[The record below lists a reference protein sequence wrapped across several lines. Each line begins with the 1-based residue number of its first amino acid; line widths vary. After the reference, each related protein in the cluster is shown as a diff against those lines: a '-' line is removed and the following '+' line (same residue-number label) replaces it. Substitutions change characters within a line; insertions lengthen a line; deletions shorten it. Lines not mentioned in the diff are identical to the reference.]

1 MLFCK
6 ATIKTKTIVFLS
18 IFIFSLCAESATT
31 LSITPKTSYD
41 GNYTLSWVGDGAG
54 VNIVESKIDEDVI
67 IGGSGTGSGSYTFTG
82 KAPGYYEY
90 FLYVYSRSGTKT
102 KTSHVMVNV
111 VPAKLGNPTINPNGG
126 TYTGQTNVAISST
139 TIGSTIRY
147 TTNGTTVTSQS
158 AQYNNLIPITK
169 NTTVKAR
176 VFLAGAQDSDEV
188 STTFYIKALPPTI
201 SPGSTTFAAP
211 TNITI
216 SANTANSIIRYTTNG
231 SAVTA
236 SSTRYTGAIP
246 ISANTTVRAKAFVAN
261 MQDSDE
267 VSATFSVRTAAPG
280 FNPGATTFT
289 GPTNISLVSNE
300 SGSII
305 RYTINGTPVTESST
319 VYSTPITIN
328 KSTTIRAK
336 AFKSGMH
343 ESAEVS
349 ASYTVNFGFTLPAT
363 STTGEFDITWGGIR
377 TYAELWQFGSPA
389 DKLLHSSGS
398 NTSFHVSVTE
408 SGTYY
413 YYMRDCYAYT
423 NSPTSCN
430 RFAEKQIVVTLPQ
443 LPTPIITPNGA
454 SFSAPTSVTLAS
466 SDSSATIRYTVNNT
480 EVTNTSP
487 VYSSP
492 ILISANTKIRA
503 RAFKSKMTAS
513 NEASADFSVL
523 AKQPTIAPANGTNF
537 ISSGN
542 VTLTTTESGATLR
555 YTTDGSSVTA
565 SSPLYSQPIAI
576 DKNTTVKAMAFKAG
590 MANSNE
596 VNASF
601 TVRAAMPSI
610 SPNGATF
617 KGLGSVSLASS
628 TSGTTIR
635 YTTDGSA
642 VTASSLLYASPITID
657 ANTTLKAKAFKTG
670 ALESVEASA
679 SFLVAVLPPT
689 ISPDGASFPGTGQV
703 TLAPKTSGS
712 TIRYTTNGSTVTASS
727 TTYSAP
733 ITINTKT
740 IIKAKAFK
748 NGMADSDEVSALF
761 LAGTTGKP
769 VSIKYT
775 YDALGRLR
783 EVKEDNTEKTK
794 YKYDPAGNREV
805 VTETPMQ

>member
-1 MLFCK
+1 MFFCR
-6 ATIKTKTIVFLS
+6 ATIKTRTIFFLLTL
-18 IFIFSLCAESATT
+18 IFSLCAESATT
-31 LSITPKTSYD
+31 LTITPTTSYD

-54 VNIVESKIDEDVI
+54 VSIAESIFDGEII

-90 FLYVYSRSGTKT
+90 FLYVHSRSGTKT
-102 KTSHVMVNV
+102 RTSSVMVNV
-111 VPAKLGNPTINPNGG
+111 VPAKLGNPVINPNGG

-139 TIGSTIRY
+139 TLGSTIRY
-147 TTNGTTVTSQS
+147 TTNGATVTSQS

-169 NTTVKAR
+169 NTTVKAKA
-176 VFLAGAQDSDEV
+176 FLAGAQDSDEV

-201 SPGSTTFAAP
+201 NPGSTTFAAP
-211 TNITI
+211 TNVTI

-236 SSTRYTGAIP
+236 SSTQYTGAIP
-246 ISANTTVRAKAFVAN
+246 ISVNTTVRARAFVAN

-267 VSATFSVRTAAPG
+267 VSATFPVRTAAPG
-280 FNPGATTFT
+280 FNPGTTTFT
-289 GPTNISLVSNE
+289 GPASISLVANE
-300 SGSII
+300 SGSTI
-305 RYTINGTPVTESST
+305 RYTTNGTSVTESST
-319 VYSTPITIN
+319 VYSTPIPIN
-328 KSTTIRAK
+328 RSTTIRAK
-336 AFKSGMH
+336 AFKSGKH

-363 STTGEFDITWGGIR
+363 SITGEFDITWGGVR

-389 DKLLHSSGS
+389 DKLLYSGS
-398 NTSFHVSVTE
+398 TTSFRVSVTE

-430 RFAEKQIVVTLPQ
+430 RFSEKQIVVTFPK
-443 LPTPIITPNGA
+443 LPTPTITPNGA

-466 SDSSATIRYTVNNT
+466 SDSGATIRYTVNNT

-523 AKQPTIAPANGTNF
+523 AKPPTIAPANGTNF

-565 SSPLYSQPIAI
+565 SSPLYSQAIAI
-576 DKNTTVKAMAFKAG
+576 DKNTTVKARAFKTG

-596 VNASF
+596 VSASF
-601 TVRAAMPSI
+601 TVRVATPSI

-617 KGLGSVSLASS
+617 KGSGSVSLVSS

-635 YTTDGSA
+635 YTTDGSV
-642 VTASSLLYASPITID
+642 VTASSLLYSSPITIGV
-657 ANTTLKAKAFKTG
+657 NTTLKAKAFKTG
-670 ALESVEASA
+670 LLESGEASA

-689 ISPDGASFPGTGQV
+689 ISPDGASFPGAGQV

-712 TIRYTTNGSTVTASS
+712 TIRYTTNGSAVTASS
-727 TTYSAP
+727 TTYSVP
-733 ITINTKT
+733 IAINAKT
-740 IIKAKAFK
+740 TIKAKAFK
-748 NGMADSDEVSALF
+748 NGMANSDEVSALF
-761 LAGTTGKP
+761 LAGTTGKV

-783 EVKEDNTEKTK
+783 EVKENNTEKTK

-805 VTETPMQ
+805 VTEAPMK